1 MEKSTKVGAQIYGYS
16 VCLVAVITFLIS
28 MTGLVNAILDL
39 GDPLHSGYTPPGSP
53 SLASYEN
60 YKLDVMKSF
69 NQSTAGNKET
79 FLPDDASLRSM
90 YEAARSEKISK
101 VRHDSNKA
109 LLLSGLMIL
118 IAGILFITHWRW
130 MQRLGKRDLS

>member
-1 MEKSTKVGAQIYGYS
+1 MEKSTRVGAQIYGYS

-69 NQSTAGNKET
+69 GQSTAGNKESYM
-79 FLPDDASLRSM
+79 PDETSLKAM
-90 YEAARSEKISK
+90 YEAARREKITK

-109 LLLSGLMIL
+109 ILLSGLMIF
-118 IAGILFITHWRW
+118 IAAILFISHWKW
-130 MQRLGKRDLS
+130 MQRVSKS